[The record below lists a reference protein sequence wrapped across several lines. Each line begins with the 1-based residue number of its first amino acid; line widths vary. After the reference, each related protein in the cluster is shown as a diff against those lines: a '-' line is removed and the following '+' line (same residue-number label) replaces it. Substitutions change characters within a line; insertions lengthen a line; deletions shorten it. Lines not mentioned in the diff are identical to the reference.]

1 MDIINL
7 KLLEPFII
15 ALFLGAVLG
24 FGRTFTTK
32 LDHEVEDFLG
42 GIRTYSMV
50 SLFGSI
56 VSFLSEKY
64 YPELLPLSFAGMVVL
79 MAVSYYIGFSRH
91 NEGGIT
97 TEMSLLICFIIGVI
111 VQKNHLVLALFTAI
125 ITAGILHA
133 KEFLRKFTDRVE
145 PEDIRAALK
154 FAIITFIILI
164 VNPDYTF
171 VLKDI
176 GALGTRLFSWMP
188 ELADV
193 KVVNPYNV
201 WLMVVLISGIGFT
214 GYIAMKILGSRKG
227 IGLTGFLGGLVSS
240 TATTATFAKRSR
252 EDEGAVGHLPYVLAV
267 LLACSTMFPRIIVE
281 VLVINELLVDK
292 LIIIMGI
299 MASAGFI
306 FCFFVWKKSGKEKS
320 PGDKSEEVTHRNPF
334 NIMPALKFG
343 LIFAAIVFIARIAEV
358 LVGDSGIYLISVL
371 TGLSDVDPI
380 TLTMSQISRDDPS
393 KLAQATV
400 AITLAA
406 FANTLLKAGLAWFLG
421 SKKFRRTI
429 LLGFGVIIT
438 AGVLGLF
445 LVRII

>member
-1 MDIINL
+1 MGMVNL

-56 VSFLSEKY
+56 VSFLAEKY
-64 YPELLPLSFAGMVVL
+64 FPELLPLAFAGMVVL

-97 TEMSLLICFIIGVI
+97 TEMSLLICFVIGVI
-111 VQKNHLVLALFTAI
+111 VQKNYLILALFTAI

-171 VLKDI
+171 VMKDI
-176 GALGTRLFSWMP
+176 GVLGTKLFAWMP
-188 ELADV
+188 GLADV

-240 TATTATFAKRSR
+240 TATTATFAKRAR
-252 EDEGAVGHLPYVLAV
+252 EDEGAVGHLPYALAV
-267 LLACSTMFPRIIVE
+267 LLACSWWTGSS
-281 VLVINELLVDK
+281 LLWESWRVP
-292 LIIIMGI
+292 GSFS
-299 MASAGFI
+299 ASSSGRRAGR
-306 FCFFVWKKSGKEKS
+306 KKMRG
-320 PGDKSEEVTHRNPF
+320 TR
-334 NIMPALKFG
+334 
-343 LIFAAIVFIARIAEV
+343 AR
-358 LVGDSGIYLISVL
+358 
-371 TGLSDVDPI
+371 
-380 TLTMSQISRDDPS
+380 R
-393 KLAQATV
+393 
-400 AITLAA
+400 
-406 FANTLLKAGLAWFLG
+406 
-421 SKKFRRTI
+421 
-429 LLGFGVIIT
+429 
-438 AGVLGLF
+438 
-445 LVRII
+445 